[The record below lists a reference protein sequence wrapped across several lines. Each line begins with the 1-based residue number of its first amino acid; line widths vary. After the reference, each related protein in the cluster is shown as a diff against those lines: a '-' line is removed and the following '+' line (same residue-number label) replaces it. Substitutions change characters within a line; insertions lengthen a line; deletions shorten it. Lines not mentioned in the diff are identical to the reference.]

1 MKTNFKKYKF
11 KIDGNIDIKTLRA
24 YQSIKLKMLKIDD
37 EILLTCTN
45 GGGDFSLYL
54 QDRFLYFGIEN
65 ETKRVSSFNG
75 ELTYLKIKTANLF
88 LPKTIKN
95 TILKLDTN
103 DNLVAGTGSYL
114 EFNKNDV
121 FYDKEHKILQIGKI
135 FDADVIYKIF
145 SNAFIQIKNGEI
157 VGLILTKIEL

>member
-11 KIDGNIDIKTLRA
+11 KIDENIDIKTLKV

-37 EILLTCTN
+37 EILLTCIN

-95 TILKLDTN
+95 AILKLDTN
-103 DNLVAGTGSYL
+103 ENLVTGTGSYI
-114 EFNKNDV
+114 EFKINDI
-121 FYDKEHKILQIGKI
+121 FYDKEQKILQIGRI
-135 FDADVIYKIF
+135 INVDVIYKIF
-145 SNAFIQIKNGEI
+145 SNAFIQIKNAKIE
-157 VGLILTKIEL
+157 GLILTEIEL